1 MNYYFYEFCEKLKS
15 DSRFNSLNGK
25 LIETRR
31 KIYKNGM
38 ELEEKE
44 LLIIFRIK
52 PNKCSFEKTLSF
64 SLIHIIETKETSLI
78 IHVKGNVFKYTDI
91 NYKDITKTLY
101 NEIYKILEPTS
112 VKIAQ

>member
-1 MNYYFYEFCEKLKS
+1 MNYYFYEFYEKLKN

-31 KIYKNGM
+31 KVYKNKK

-44 LLIIFRIK
+44 LILIFRII
-52 PNKCSFEKTLSF
+52 PNQCNDEKILSF
-64 SLIHIIETKETSLI
+64 SLIHIIETKETCLLI
-78 IHVKGNVFKYTDI
+78 RIKGKVFKYTDI

-101 NEIYKILEPTS
+101 NEIYEILEPTS